1 MKALEH
7 LWYGTPNLLVR
18 AAAMIAL
25 GPPSLLYGAATQA
38 RTALFSLGLLR
49 ATRIDGLQVVSI
61 GNLVAGGSGKTPLV
75 IFLAQW
81 ALAAGHRVGVLTRGH
96 NRDERQ
102 PVEFDASS
110 LPEVERCGDE
120 PRLIAQR
127 VPAARVFV
135 DADRVAAARRAKA
148 AGCDVVLL
156 DDGFQH
162 RRLARDVDVVIEVP
176 GTSGVLP
183 LGPHREFAWAKRR
196 AHVIFNGPGSTDPRG
211 SLVVTGVRG
220 VAGSLSGRTVLALSG
235 IARPERFHRTLTTM
249 GAQLVPPAVF
259 PDHHRF
265 TERELAAVTR
275 RAREKNAL
283 VVTTEKDAQRLPP
296 GFEAGVVE
304 TALEITENLDTLARV
319 LGWPVACA
327 PRASM
332 KEGPP

>member
-18 AAAMIAL
+18 AAATIAL
-25 GPPSLLYGAATQA
+25 GPPALLYGAATQA
-38 RTALFSLGLLR
+38 RAALFGVGLLR
-49 ATRIDGLQVVSI
+49 PTRIEGLQVVSV

-96 NRDERQ
+96 KRQQRQ
-102 PVEFDASS
+102 PIDFDATS
-110 LPEVERCGDE
+110 LPEVVSCGDE

-127 VPAARVFV
+127 VPGVRLFV

-196 AHVIFNGPGSTDPRG
+196 AHVIFNGPGSGDPRG
-211 SLVVTGVRG
+211 ALVVTGVRG
-220 VAGSLSGRTVLALSG
+220 AGTLNGRSVLPLSG
-235 IARPERFHRTLTTM
+235 IARPDRFHRTLGTL
-249 GAQLVPPAVF
+249 GARLEPPAVF
-259 PDHHRF
+259 PDHHPF
-265 TERELAAVTR
+265 TVQELAVVTA
-275 RAREKNAL
+275 RARETNAL

-296 GFEAGVVE
+296 GFEAAVVE
-304 TALEITENLDTLARV
+304 TSLEITENLDTLARV

-327 PRASM
+327 PLASM